1 MELKATKKTCLETR
15 LKRGMPSLT
24 QPMSVMVVTVTI
36 LKKKNT
42 EKTTTTVEEVN
53 EPSTSRGREC
63 GSDYPERKKVEE
75 VNEPSTP
82 RGRECAS
89 DYRGG
94 KKHC

>member
-1 MELKATKKTCLETR
+1 MNEL
-15 LKRGMPSLT
+15 
-24 QPMSVMVVTVTI
+24 
-36 LKKKNT
+36 
-42 EKTTTTVEEVN
+42 
-53 EPSTSRGREC
+53 STSRGREC